1 MKRARYIDIGCI
13 SLLVVCQIL
22 LSVPRLRGPLDLRY
36 DAGVYYLL
44 GTSLAEGKGYR
55 LLNEPGEIQA
65 IQYPPLLPLFAA
77 AHQRLAGTNNF
88 AVAGHLLRF
97 SFLAIFLAFII
108 AAYRLSSHYLAPG
121 LAFLATLITLLQ
133 LHTTWMSEVF

>member
-1 MKRARYIDIGCI
+1 MSPVPVRHRNIAYL
-13 SLLVVCQIL
+13 SVLIL
-22 LSVPRLRGPLDLRY
+22 LSLLLWLPRLRGPLDLRY

-55 LLNEPGEIQA
+55 LLNEPGELQA

-133 LHTTWMSEVF
+133 LHT